1 MRAVRR
7 HEQAEPSG
15 GHGGHREHRGRTT
28 RQTTG
33 PACGELGSAACGELT
48 TGSRA
53 AELLPSV
60 TSVSSVAGRSADRAF
75 TLIEM
80 IVVMAI
86 IGILSSLLIT
96 GVMAARGRGKIART
110 QSLLVRLDLLTKQY
124 EIDHGD
130 FPPGSGGTAS
140 AEMLYQALTSRK
152 WVGSQEF
159 TRKEA
164 ADTDGNGSTEI
175 IDAWKGPL
183 SYYHNR
189 SYSGPPRA
197 TTFRLISKGPD
208 GVQGT
213 DDDITNWD

>member
-1 MRAVRR
+1 MRAARR
-7 HEQAEPSG
+7 HG
-15 GHGGHREHRGRTT
+15 
-28 RQTTG
+28 
-33 PACGELGSAACGELT
+33 
-48 TGSRA
+48 
-53 AELLPSV
+53 
-60 TSVSSVAGRSADRAF
+60 RAF

-86 IGILSSLLIT
+86 IGILSSLLIA
-96 GVMAARGRGKIART
+96 GVMAARGRGKMARAH
-110 QSLLVRLDLLTKQY
+110 SLIVRLGLLTKQY

-130 FPPGSGGTAS
+130 FPPGSGGTVS
-140 AEMLYQALTSRK
+140 AEMLHEALTSRK

-164 ADTDGNGSTEI
+164 ADTDGTGSMEI
-175 IDAWKGPL
+175 IDAWGRPL

-197 TTFRLISKGPD
+197 TTFRLISKGRD

>member
-1 MRAVRR
+1 MRAVGR
-7 HEQAEPSG
+7 HDGAEPSG
-15 GHGGHREHRGRTT
+15 PRRPENDAQQGC
-28 RQTTG
+28 TG
-33 PACGELGSAACGELT
+33 Y
-48 TGSRA
+48 TGVGTADILSILSIPVESRCR
-53 AELLPSV
+53 P
-60 TSVSSVAGRSADRAF
+60 DRAF

-96 GVMAARGRGKIART
+96 GVMAARGRGKVART
-110 QSLLVRLDLLTKQY
+110 QSLMVRLDLITKQY

-130 FPPGSGGTAS
+130 FPQGSGGPAS
-140 AEMLYQALTSRK
+140 AEMLHEALTSKK
-152 WVGSQEF
+152 WTGSQEF

-164 ADTDGNGSTEI
+164 ADTDGNGSAEI
-175 IDAWKGPL
+175 IDAWGRPL

>member
-1 MRAVRR
+1 MRTKRR
-7 HEQAEPSG
+7 PPLPLKSG
-15 GHGGHREHRGRTT
+15 GG
-28 RQTTG
+28 
-33 PACGELGSAACGELT
+33 
-48 TGSRA
+48 
-53 AELLPSV
+53 
-60 TSVSSVAGRSADRAF
+60 RAF

-96 GVMAARGRGKIART
+96 GVMAARGRGKVART
-110 QSLLVRLDLLTKQY
+110 QSLLVRLNLVVKQY

-130 FPPGSGGTAS
+130 FPPGAGGPTGAS
-140 AEMLYQALTSRK
+140 AEMLHEALTSKK
-152 WVGSQEF
+152 WTGSQEF
-159 TRKEA
+159 ARKEA
-164 ADTDGNGSTEI
+164 ADTDGNGAAEI
-175 IDAWKGPL
+175 IDAWGNPL